1 MTPSPLDPLFW
12 APLLV
17 VVLVGSGTL
26 IRRYRRAARS
36 AEERIKALHR
46 EIDMRDAEARHLA
59 HTRVPTLL
67 RGIWQGRDTD
77 EVPAALHPALA
88 GTPFLATHEA
98 VLQQFREVTT
108 QATGR
113 AEDGAKAAVST
124 VTRSMQGLLNDTTNA
139 IDAMLRRHHDP
150 AVLAD
155 ANDIDH
161 ASSQLVRR
169 AQAVNVLTG
178 SWPGRQR
185 RDSPLLDVVRG
196 GVSKIRDYDRVK
208 ITGEP
213 AYGVVS
219 GVVEPVVLAIAELLD
234 NAARHSEPGSDVQVW
249 FVQAHNGVSV
259 MIDDSGVGLKPEAK
273 EAAARLLSGEE
284 EVRLTQLGSRPK
296 FGFPVVGVLAKR
308 YGFRVAV
315 DQDSIYGGVRA
326 GLFLP
331 SALLVTVDTE
341 EPRAQPHGRTAAEER
356 SAEAVERTPHK
367 VTDKATDK
375 VTDEAAE
382 KSAEKPATKPATKSA
397 TKSGTDDPATRGTG
411 KNVPP
416 QPESADDPDE
426 LLLRPDGLPQ
436 RRRRTTARALPEE
449 RSVPAPPVR
458 TSRNVG
464 AFARGVRNAQ
474 DRRTSESEREDD

>member
-1 MTPSPLDPLFW
+1 MTPSPQDPLFW
-12 APLLV
+12 ALILA
-17 VVLVGSGTL
+17 VVLVGSGVL
-26 IRRYRRAARS
+26 IRRYRRAARG
-36 AEERIKALHR
+36 AEERIRALHR
-46 EIDMRDAEARHLA
+46 EIDIRDAEARHLA

-77 EVPAALHPALA
+77 EVPPALHPDLA

-219 GVVEPVVLAIAELLD
+219 GAVEPVVLAIAELLD

-273 EAAARLLSGEE
+273 EAAARMLSGEE

-315 DQDSIYGGVRA
+315 DQESIYGGVRA

-341 EPRAQPHGRTAAEER
+341 ERPA
-356 SAEAVERTPHK
+356 
-367 VTDKATDK
+367 KAP
-375 VTDEAAE
+375 E
-382 KSAEKPATKPATKSA
+382 KSADTTTGQATEKSADKPAEKPAQKPADKPARKSA
-397 TKSGTDDPATRGTG
+397 ERPGADERASRAAA
-411 KNVPP
+411 KNPP
-416 QPESADDPDE
+416 ERAESSDDPDE

>member
-1 MTPSPLDPLFW
+1 MTPSPQDPLFW
-12 APLLV
+12 ALILA
-17 VVLVGSGTL
+17 VVLVGSGVL
-26 IRRYRRAARS
+26 IRRYRLAARD
-36 AEERIKALHR
+36 AEERIRALRR
-46 EIDMRDAEARHLA
+46 EIDIRDAEARHLV
-59 HTRVPTLL
+59 HTRVPTLV
-67 RGIWQGRDTD
+67 RGIWQGRDTG
-77 EVPAALHPALA
+77 VPAAFHPALA

-98 VLQQFREVTT
+98 VLQQFREVAT

-219 GVVEPVVLAIAELLD
+219 GSVEPVVLAIAELLD

-273 EAAARLLSGEE
+273 EAAARLLTGEE

-308 YGFRVAV
+308 YGFRVSV
-315 DQDSIYGGVRA
+315 DQESIYGGVRA

-331 SALLVTVDTE
+331 SALLVTVDSE
-341 EPRAQPHGRTAAEER
+341 EPRARPHGRTGDERAAGAAE
-356 SAEAVERTPHK
+356 A
-367 VTDKATDK
+367 DGKATEPAD
-375 VTDEAAE
+375 VAATSAPGAEDADE
-382 KSAEKPATKPATKSA
+382 P
-397 TKSGTDDPATRGTG
+397 
-411 KNVPP
+411 
-416 QPESADDPDE
+416 
-426 LLLRPDGLPQ
+426 LLRADGLPQ

-449 RSVPAPPVR
+449 RTVPAPPVR

>member
-1 MTPSPLDPLFW
+1 MTPSPQDPLFW
-12 APLLV
+12 ALILA
-17 VVLVGSGTL
+17 VVLAGSGVL
-26 IRRYRRAARS
+26 IRRYRRAARG
-36 AEERIKALHR
+36 AEERIRALHR
-46 EIDMRDAEARHLA
+46 EIDIRDAEARHLA

-219 GVVEPVVLAIAELLD
+219 GAVEPVVLAIAELLD

-331 SALLVTVDTE
+331 SELLVTVDTE
-341 EPRAQPHGRTAAEER
+341 EPRAQPHGRAAEEQR
-356 SAEAVERTPHK
+356 GAESTEKSDKKRGGKPGGTSAEKPVVKPAAK
-367 VTDKATDK
+367 V
-375 VTDEAAE
+375 AE
-382 KSAEKPATKPATKSA
+382 KSAVRPDADKRTDRSEEAETS
-397 TKSGTDDPATRGTG
+397 DDPG
-411 KNVPP
+411 
-416 QPESADDPDE
+416 E